1 MDILLIGLH
10 YLEIGTILNIYVQIS
25 ICILLAFITALKNC
39 NFLSIL
45 NFLIN
50 SVIGLIIFER
60 YTQYSLYKAAQVNVE
75 DVAILADMWHIS
87 TNACNIII
95 FIYTF
100 LLSICISLILRYVPK
115 VWKNSKIIY
124 NFHK

>member
-1 MDILLIGLH
+1 MDILLAGLH
-10 YLEIGTILNIYVQIS
+10 YLEIGTILNIYVQTS
-25 ICILLAFITALKNC
+25 ICILFAFITALKNC

-50 SVIGLIIFER
+50 SIIGLIIFER

-95 FIYTF
+95 FICTF

-115 VWKNSKIIY
+115 V
-124 NFHK
+124 